1 MSFGFSLCRLRMA
14 FRAAAAA
21 LLFLAGLAAA
31 PAMAGTYELTVET
44 AHVEIDGRMVEKMTI
59 DGGVPGPT
67 LRLREGEDATI
78 TVVNRTAEETSVHWH
93 GLLLPGIMDGVPG
106 FNGFMGI
113 PPGASYTYTF
123 PIRQSGT
130 YWYHSHSG
138 TQDQTVLG
146 AIVIEPAAPS
156 PVRADRDY
164 VVLLGDI
171 TPEHSDAVLR
181 NLKADPGYYNVNKR
195 TLLDFFRDARREG
208 LGAAMQDRLDWGAMR
223 MDPTDLAD
231 VTGYAFLVNG
241 TPPDGNETFLF
252 RKGER
257 IRLRL
262 INGAAMTLFDIRIPG
277 LKMTVVAADGNDVIP
292 VPVDELRIGVAER
305 YDVIVEPEGEGP
317 WTLFAGSIDRMGYAR
332 ATLATSAGEVGP
344 IPERRPR
351 ALLSMADMGM
361 AHAGHDKA
369 DTDGT
374 MDHDT
379 MDQGTM
385 DHGTMDHDTMDQGTM
400 DHGTMDHGTMDHGT
414 MDHGTMDHGT
424 MNHGTMNHGT
434 MDHGT
439 MDHGTMDHGTMDHG
453 TMNHGTM
460 NHGTMD
466 HGTMDHGTMDHDTMD
481 RGTMNHADHA
491 DHASASSVAARPVGW
506 TSGFPPDAKLLAY
519 ADLRGLRPNPDN
531 AAPTRSIE
539 MRLTG
544 NMERYVWTL
553 DEARFGEAPPLRV
566 RYGERVRLTFVNET
580 MMAHPM
586 HLHGMFFELENG
598 SPDRRPLKDTVIV
611 PPGQSVSVVLTAREV
626 GAWPLHC
633 HLLYHM
639 VSGMMTAFIVEPP
652 ETAASAITPDGAVL
666 PIGVTREGA
675 AHGAHAGHGSM

>member
-14 FRAAAAA
+14 FRPAAAA

-59 DGGVPGPT
+59 NGGVPGPT

-113 PPGASYTYTF
+113 PPGGSYTYTF

-146 AIVIEPAAPS
+146 AIVIEPAKPTPFS
-156 PVRADRDY
+156 ADRDY

-361 AHAGHDKA
+361 AHAGHDRA

-374 MDHDT
+374 T
-379 MDQGTM
+379 
-385 DHGTMDHDTMDQGTM
+385 
-400 DHGTMDHGTMDHGT
+400 DHGTMDHGTMDHGAMDHGAMNHDTMNHDTMNHGGHADHGTIDRGTADHDTMDHDT
-414 MDHGTMDHGT
+414 MDHGTMDHET
-424 MNHGTMNHGT
+424 MNR
-434 MDHGT
+434 D
-439 MDHGTMDHGTMDHG
+439 
-453 TMNHGTM
+453 
-460 NHGTMD
+460 
-466 HGTMDHGTMDHDTMD
+466 
-481 RGTMNHADHA
+481 TMNHADHA
-491 DHASASSVAARPVGW
+491 DHTDHTDHAPASSVAARPVGW
-506 TSGFPPDAKLLAY
+506 ASGFPPDAKLLAY

-553 DEARFGEAPPLRV
+553 DDARFGEAPPIRV
-566 RYGERVRLTFVNET
+566 RHGERVRLTFVNET

-652 ETAASAITPDGAVL
+652 ETAASAITPDGAIL

-675 AHGAHAGHGSM
+675 AHGGHAGHGSM